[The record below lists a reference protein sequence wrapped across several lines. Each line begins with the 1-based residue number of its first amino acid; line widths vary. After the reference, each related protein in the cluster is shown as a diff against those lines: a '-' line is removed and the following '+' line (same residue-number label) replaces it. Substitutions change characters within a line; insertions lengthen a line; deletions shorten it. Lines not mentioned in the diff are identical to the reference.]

1 MPPFISCAPLKLNQA
16 TDRIPLALP
25 SVLSVDVCAGVSSCL
40 IHVTP
45 ILPLHLKG
53 KATWKQ
59 PQESEQP
66 NAVLLFFGRVKRYMQ
81 LGEKGCWMNEKV
93 GHEKVESGWY
103 RRERG
108 QGKSYSSTATVNRGC
123 GRHLSERTG
132 ENVNRMS
139 GTLRSRAAGG
149 NWRERGASS
158 RTEEP
163 TDSWRWWWMGT

>member
-81 LGEKGCWMNEKV
+81 LGEKVCWMNEKV
-93 GHEKVESGWY
+93 GHEKVRVGADELPSL
-103 RRERG
+103 
-108 QGKSYSSTATVNRGC
+108 GKSEEKA
-123 GRHLSERTG
+123 
-132 ENVNRMS
+132 
-139 GTLRSRAAGG
+139 GTL
-149 NWRERGASS
+149 
-158 RTEEP
+158 
-163 TDSWRWWWMGT
+163 